1 MELDE
6 ATLEAFLQKHR
17 GKKVKIDLI
26 SAEPTLRED
35 LPQIIAHLKG
45 QGHIV
50 ALHTNGLRLANRDYL
65 KTLMDAGLDEVH
77 LQMDGFDDEAYMKIR
92 GTRLAANKRK
102 VLDNLEALDVAT
114 DLVMVLM
121 PDTNEDEIPGV
132 LEYAL
137 HHPYVK
143 ELFFLGT
150 RPLGFF
156 KDSENLLMPD
166 QVIDLVDERTHGLLN
181 RRAVFRFQKL
191 YFALLRVLGIRKCLY
206 NQHYMLMR
214 NGNTWMPIEALFDWK
229 RLERLLDELP
239 LVVGSPWRKL
249 AWMAKMAWN
258 MSTARFLR
266 YVPDFLSMVLHL
278 KLGWDL
284 SGLPRRV
291 LLVGYITAC
300 DPVNMD
306 YEVARHCGKGEVSMD
321 VGSNDSSS
329 HANIERERNWRE
341 DIRVRQTSS
350 RDGSCPGDC

>member
-1 MELDE
+1 M
-6 ATLEAFLQKHR
+6 
-17 GKKVKIDLI
+17 
-26 SAEPTLRED
+26 
-35 LPQIIAHLKG
+35 
-45 QGHIV
+45 
-50 ALHTNGLRLANRDYL
+50 ALHTNGLRLANREYL
-65 KTLMDAGLDEVH
+65 KSLMDVGLDEVH

-92 GTRLAANKRK
+92 GTRLAANKIK
-102 VLDNLEALDVAT
+102 VLENLDALDVAT
-114 DLVMVLM
+114 DLVMVIM
-121 PDTNEDEIPGV
+121 PDTNEDEIPKV

-137 HHPYVK
+137 HHTYVK

-156 KDSENLLMPD
+156 KDNEALLMPD

-191 YFALLRVLGIRKCLY
+191 YFALLKVLGIRKCLY

-214 NGNTWMPIEALFDWK
+214 NGNTWIPVEALFDWN
-229 RLERLLDELP
+229 RLERILDQLP
-239 LVVGSPWRKL
+239 QVGNSVWKKL
-249 AWMAKMAWN
+249 AWGAKMAWA
-258 MSTARFLR
+258 MSTARFLK
-266 YVPDFLSMVLHL
+266 YVPDFLSMMLHL

-306 YEVARHCGKGEVSMD
+306 YDVARHCGKGEVSMD
-321 VGSNDSSS
+321 VGSNESSA

-341 DIRVRQTSS
+341 DIRVRQAST
-350 RDGSCPGDC
+350 REGGCGSEG